1 MKWVV
6 AAVLALALVI
16 PLGSGIPVTR
26 GNGSIIV
33 TYDFIANA
41 AYRGAQ
47 LWRSRRLH
55 ALVGPHTISIMA
67 GRLHP
72 IFSYREN

>member
-26 GNGSIIV
+26 VNGSIIV

-41 AYRGAQ
+41 A
-47 LWRSRRLH
+47 
-55 ALVGPHTISIMA
+55 
-67 GRLHP
+67 
-72 IFSYREN
+72 

>member
-1 MKWVV
+1 MRWMV

-26 GNGSIIV
+26 GNGSIVV

-41 AYRGAQ
+41 A
-47 LWRSRRLH
+47 
-55 ALVGPHTISIMA
+55 
-67 GRLHP
+67 
-72 IFSYREN
+72 

>member
-6 AAVLALALVI
+6 AAVLALFLVI

-26 GNGSIIV
+26 ANGPIVV

-41 AYRGAQ
+41 RHQPRASA
-47 LWRSRRLH
+47 RRLH